1 VKLLFDQNL
10 SWKLVRLLADV
21 YDGCAHVRDLGM
33 AESLDTAIWSFA
45 AEHGFAVVTKDSDFL
60 QRSLRLGFP
69 PKVVWLRLGNCSVQA
84 SAELL
89 REKYIRVR
97 HFADDPEAA
106 VLTLP

>member
-1 VKLLFDQNL
+1 ML
-10 SWKLVRLLADV
+10 SDL
-21 YDGCAHVRDLGM
+21 YEECAHVRNLGM
-33 AESLDTAIWSFA
+33 GDVSDTVIWSFA
-45 AEHGFAVVTKDSDFL
+45 EENDYTVVTKDSDFL

-69 PKVVWLRLGNCSVQA
+69 PKVVWLRLGNCSVEA

-97 HFADDPEAA
+97 HFHDDSEAT

>member
-21 YDGCAHVRDLGM
+21 YEGCAHVRDLGM
-33 AESLDTAIWSFA
+33 ADATDTVIWGYP
-45 AEHGFAVVTKDSDFL
+45 AEHGFTVVTKDSDFL

-84 SAELL
+84 SAQLL
-89 REKYIRVR
+89 RDRYIRVR
-97 HFADDPEAA
+97 DFHEEPDAA